1 MIVQNWIDVVVSSL
15 QALWQVVV
23 QALPSI
29 IGALVVLIV
38 GLIVAA
44 VLERLVERLV
54 YYLKVDALLRKLGVE
69 MYLERAGMDLNAGH
83 FIGRVIYWFVL
94 IGFFLAASDIL
105 GFAAL
110 SGFLSD
116 VLLYI
121 PNVVIAALIMLV
133 ALVAANFLRGLAV
146 ASVMGARL
154 HAAKFLG
161 AVTWWVVMI
170 FGFLTAAV
178 QLNIAVSVINTVI
191 TGLIA
196 MLALA
201 GGLAFGLGGR
211 EAASRWISRLEGEMM
226 HKE

>member
-1 MIVQNWIDVVVSSL
+1 MSSL

-23 QALPSI
+23 QALPAI
-29 IGALVVLIV
+29 IGAVVVLVI

-69 MYLERAGMDLNAGH
+69 MYLERAGLDLNAGH
-83 FIGRVIYWFVL
+83 FIGRVFYWFVL

-121 PNVVIAALIMLV
+121 PNVVIASLIVLV

-196 MLALA
+196 MFALA

-211 EAASRWISRLEGEMM
+211 EAASRWISRLESEMM